1 MNIPLALFGNIGT
14 LEFIIIAVIALLIFG
29 PQLPKV
35 ARWFG
40 KSVTEFKRGMFDVV
54 DKVTEEPP
62 ESTSA
67 KSEPK
72 DKDLQG

>member
-1 MNIPLALFGNIGT
+1 MTMPLALFGNIGT
-14 LEFIIIAVIALLIFG
+14 LEFIIIGVIALLIFG

-40 KSVTEFKRGMFDVV
+40 KSVTEFKRGMTDVV
-54 DKVTEEPP
+54 DKVTEEPT
-62 ESTSA
+62 ESTPT

-72 DKDLQG
+72 SKDLQG